1 MALCNF
7 LVALWINVYFYL
19 VASFCFP
26 KKGKRK
32 YRMCIFLVF
41 TLLQFL
47 NICYNQSFYST
58 IGYGSLFLAFVSLE
72 YIIPFTPLLF
82 LGMILF
88 FLRFFFEELFYIVLF
103 LLNLSIPPFPYIF
116 LFSSILTFLTSFIFK
131 DFLKEHITRTYF
143 FENKHVLGKY
153 FFTNIILFCI
163 LYLRL
168 PKYTNV
174 VSLLYIIL
182 FFCMVFFNMTLL
194 LLREKEKNMVLKKG
208 LKQTVECAE
217 FTEGLLLEYR
227 NFSHEYKNK
236 LITIKGLARKN
247 NKELHNYIDTILQEK
262 AVNNYRWLMEIKSIP
277 ISGVKGL
284 INFKLL
290 KMKEL
295 NIDVEF
301 YITEEIEKEKLDLTM
316 KEKNDLNTILGVIF
330 DNAIEAALESK
341 NPMISFQMY
350 KEEKDKITILL
361 ANTFKEINIEQ
372 MEEKGFSTKGKNRGL
387 GLSLLNE
394 TLKRNP
400 RYTKNTSIF
409 ENFFV
414 QKIFIDLK
422 K

>member
-1 MALCNF
+1 
-7 LVALWINVYFYL
+7 
-19 VASFCFP
+19 
-26 KKGKRK
+26 
-32 YRMCIFLVF
+32 
-41 TLLQFL
+41 
-47 NICYNQSFYST
+47 
-58 IGYGSLFLAFVSLE
+58 
-72 YIIPFTPLLF
+72 
-82 LGMILF
+82 
-88 FLRFFFEELFYIVLF
+88 
-103 LLNLSIPPFPYIF
+103 
-116 LFSSILTFLTSFIFK
+116 
-131 DFLKEHITRTYF
+131 
-143 FENKHVLGKY
+143 
-153 FFTNIILFCI
+153 
-163 LYLRL
+163 
-168 PKYTNV
+168 
-174 VSLLYIIL
+174 
-182 FFCMVFFNMTLL
+182 
-194 LLREKEKNMVLKKG
+194 
-208 LKQTVECAE
+208 
-217 FTEGLLLEYR
+217 
-227 NFSHEYKNK
+227 
-236 LITIKGLARKN
+236 
-247 NKELHNYIDTILQEK
+247 
-262 AVNNYRWLMEIKSIP
+262 MEIKSIP

-301 YITEEIEKEKLDLTM
+301 YIAEETQKEKLDLTM

-350 KEEKDKITILL
+350 KEEKDKMTILL